1 MKKYFSVLLS
11 VLVLLSFS
19 VPSFAL
25 DASKFPFFKRGAVD
39 VSKIVDSSIKAA
51 ISRMGDSIKNKDM
64 DSSASLFSASM
75 AMDWYAVRTVLFGIE
90 GASKVEDILSSEN
103 RKMYNKQIANVYL
116 VNLLRTYTGDQKEEG
131 EGGGSGGQTVK
142 EKLNQAVS
150 SWDGE
155 NPDALFNQIYSMV
168 WEVYGDDLGVGGMLD
183 GTSTEATISKTNN
196 SINSLE
202 RDFKRLEVLATV
214 ASKVKDIPGL
224 DSEKGSL
231 WDRLYYVGMGILIFA
246 LIIRLGML
254 MYNYSLGKM
263 DDTGINELLRYA
275 VYFLIMASVPMLCLA
290 GIEIADGIKGMILGE
305 NPAERYELLRSTL
318 ELRTEYVSLDES
330 GFFGLPQLTGF
341 VASVAALLAQAVVYI
356 LLILGD
362 VMMAITIMA
371 SSLVIPLSL
380 LPSFQDY
387 LSKWIRAVI
396 TFLFYPVAAAIYT
409 VLMTAIIVNS
419 FEMSSLTLIVISVC
433 YLMGALK
440 IPSMAEQMNGAVMA
454 SVATAIA
461 SAPVKAAGAGLTAGA
476 STVIGAGAAL
486 LGGPAAGMVAKE
498 GVQKG
503 MDKGRDIVT

>member
-90 GASKVEDILSSEN
+90 GAGKVEQVLSSEN
-103 RKMYNKQIANVYL
+103 RINYNKQIANAYV
-116 VNLLRTYTGDQKEEG
+116 VSLLRTYTGDQKEG
-131 EGGGSGGQTVK
+131 ESGGQTIK
-142 EKLNQAVS
+142 EKLNQIVG

-155 NPDALFNQIYSMV
+155 DSDALFRQITPLV
-168 WEVYGDDLGVGGMLD
+168 IEVYGTDMSLNEMVSNLEEDKVRD
-183 GTSTEATISKTNN
+183 EFERPFE

-440 IPSMAEQMNGAVMA
+440 IPNMAEQMNGAVMA

-486 LGGPAAGMVAKE
+486 LGGPAAGMAAKE
-498 GVQKG
+498 GAQKG